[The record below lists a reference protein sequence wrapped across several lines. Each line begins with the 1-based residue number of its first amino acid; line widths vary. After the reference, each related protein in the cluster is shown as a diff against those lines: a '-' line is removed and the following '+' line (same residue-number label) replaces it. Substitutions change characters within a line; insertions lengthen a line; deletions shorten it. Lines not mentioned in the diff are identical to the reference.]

1 MCYVTFTPFVHVW
14 FCPTDCQIR
23 QIGTPLFHRQA
34 SETYGMWMKDSKPH
48 EMLGE
53 KWWLTKHISRNTLY
67 YYDSEE
73 NLKRDRPDGEFN
85 LTEHYF
91 GTGNVVYN
99 GSFYYHRMGYRQ
111 IVKFDL
117 VKNESMAKLE
127 LPSAAFQASINVFV
141 YYVKLT

>member
-1 MCYVTFTPFVHVW
+1 
-14 FCPTDCQIR
+14 
-23 QIGTPLFHRQA
+23 
-34 SETYGMWMKDSKPH
+34 
-48 EMLGE
+48 MLGE